1 MMFRTMLIAAAFLA
15 VAPVAA
21 QAQAQS
27 KEGVTYSPAYER
39 CLEKPDND
47 NTYGIL
53 RCGEAEMK
61 FQDAR
66 LNKAYKADMADL
78 ANAPEP
84 KAALLKAQRAWIAF
98 RDADCASVR
107 ALSGGTIAPIVMQI
121 CYLEHTARRAQAL
134 EDLLKP

>member
-1 MMFRTMLIAAAFLA
+1 MMFRTTLIAAALLT

-21 QAQAQS
+21 QA
-27 KEGVTYSPAYER
+27 EDGVQFSPAYEL
-39 CLEKPDND
+39 CLEKPEND
-47 NTYGIL
+47 NTYGML
-53 RCGEAEMK
+53 QCGAAEMA

-78 ANAPEP
+78 AEGPVA

-98 RDADCASVR
+98 RDADCATVR
-107 ALSGGTIAPIVMQI
+107 ALSGGTIAPIYVQN